1 MKWRKQMKEKIRK
14 SLLELGGLNLQ
25 VKESKKSIENKRK
38 KLFLNLIEDLKY
50 VLNRSDNLDR
60 EYKINLLMFEDRYYK
75 IIEDI
80 LIEHWG
86 ETVSEVI
93 FWWIY
98 DVDDPKNDDYYL
110 FEKETERKIIVKTP
124 TQLYNAVKKFKLF
137 KNQ

>member
-1 MKWRKQMKEKIRK
+1 MKEKIRK
-14 SLLELGGLNLQ
+14 SLLEFGGINIQ
-25 VKESKKSIENKRK
+25 VKESKKSLENKRK
-38 KLFLNLIEDLKY
+38 RLFINLIEDLKY

-60 EYKINLLMFEDRYYK
+60 EYGINLLMFEDRYYK
-75 IIEDI
+75 IIEEI

-86 ETVSEVI
+86 SLVAEVI

-98 DVDDPKNDDYYL
+98 DVDDPKKDNYYL

-137 KNQ
+137 KND

>member
-14 SLLELGGLNLQ
+14 SLLEFGGINIQ
-25 VKESKKSIENKRK
+25 VKESKKSLENKRK
-38 KLFLNLIEDLKY
+38 RLFINLIEDLKY

-60 EYKINLLMFEDRYYK
+60 EYGINLLMFEDRYYK
-75 IIEDI
+75 IIEEI

-86 ETVSEVI
+86 SLVAEVI

-98 DVDDPKNDDYYL
+98 DVDDPKKDNYYL

-137 KNQ
+137 KND